1 MLVRDAGAFETRYDF
16 RGPHAGDAGGG
27 SAGARGEW
35 TPPTRRASPRPRRR
49 GRARR
54 ATHAARLR
62 LREWGRGEPRSP
74 NDKSL
79 NAPRTNDRIVV
90 RARARTLKLTCP
102 VQKRPKRH
110 SKSPF
115 SVWMDIRSPPRP
127 LQRRAASSV
136 NASDM
141 APVAAGGL
149 AFARL
154 APLGAAPRRSAL
166 GPGAGPSPRPRFGA
180 KPTPHALRAPRRKRS
195 RSRNSPSGS
204 PRARRFERVSGWI
217 SSNITGTRGR
227 TCAAR

>member
-62 LREWGRGEPRSP
+62 LREWGRGESRSP

-79 NAPRTNDRIVV
+79 NATLTNDRFVV
-90 RARARTLKLTCP
+90 RPGSRTLKLTCP
-102 VQKRPKRH
+102 VQKRPQA
-110 SKSPF
+110 SLEVAF
-115 SVWMDIRSPPRP
+115 FTVWMDIRSPPRP

-166 GPGAGPSPRPRFGA
+166 GPGAGPSPRPRFDGDA
-180 KPTPHALRAPRRKRS
+180 
-195 RSRNSPSGS
+195 
-204 PRARRFERVSGWI
+204 
-217 SSNITGTRGR
+217 
-227 TCAAR
+227 